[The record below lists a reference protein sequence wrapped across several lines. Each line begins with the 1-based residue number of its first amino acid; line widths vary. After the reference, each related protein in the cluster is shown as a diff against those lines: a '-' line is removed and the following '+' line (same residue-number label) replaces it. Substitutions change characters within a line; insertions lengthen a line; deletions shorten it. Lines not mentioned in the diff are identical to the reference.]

1 MSSSV
6 RTLFSVKLF
15 QLLFLN
21 QIQNRSQDNLAS
33 DTQNIVIE
41 IKNKSKVF

>member
-1 MSSSV
+1 MSSSI
-6 RTLFSVKLF
+6 RTLFSVQLF